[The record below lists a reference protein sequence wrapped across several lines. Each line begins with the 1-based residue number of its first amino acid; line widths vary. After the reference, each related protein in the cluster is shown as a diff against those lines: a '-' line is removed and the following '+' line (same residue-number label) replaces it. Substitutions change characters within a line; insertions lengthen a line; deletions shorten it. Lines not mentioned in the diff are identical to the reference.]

1 MTITF
6 GPCRIWIG
14 KRPAPF
20 MNITGDHGLH
30 SPGVFGLARRRD
42 STAPHSVNCGAGK
55 GTFRKRGSAS
65 VTPPSPIHTPQ
76 MSGMDGAGL
85 DEMADDPHA
94 RAASAYMM
102 LAHPRSDRRRTFSL
116 FVFRRCRMLPRT
128 IARAG
133 LRRSGRE
140 CL

>member
-14 KRPAPF
+14 KRPPPP

-85 DEMADDPHA
+85 DETADDPHA
-94 RAASAYMM
+94 MLATVAASAHTM
-102 LAHPRSDRRRTFSL
+102 LRYPRSDRRSTFSRL
-116 FVFRRCRMLPRT
+116 S
-128 IARAG
+128 
-133 LRRSGRE
+133 SGG
-140 CL
+140 

>member
-55 GTFRKRGSAS
+55 GTFRKRGAAS

-85 DEMADDPHA
+85 DERADDPHA
-94 RAASAYMM
+94 RAASAPAM
-102 LAHPRSDRRRTFSL
+102 LTHPRSDRRSTFSL
-116 FVFRRCRMLPRT
+116 VVVGGAGCYHG
-128 IARAG
+128 RAPIRG
-133 LRRSGRE
+133 Y
-140 CL
+140 C